1 MAELINFP
9 PEYTGEGEVPESK
22 WAVVYR
28 DEREPSLPEYVCMV
42 WESRREDGKSIRENI
57 ATILSFAPASYPSSE
72 AVEVA
77 KKWCGRHGIPQGN
90 VYYWGVVRKN

>member
-1 MAELINFP
+1 MAELINMP
-9 PEYTGEGEVPESK
+9 PSYTGEGDVPESK

-28 DEREPSLPEYVCMV
+28 DELEPSLPEYVCMV

-57 ATILSFAPASYPSSE
+57 ATILSFAFADNPPNK

-77 KKWCGRHGIPQGN
+77 RKWCGRHGIPPEN
-90 VYYWGVVRKN
+90 VYYWGVVRRN